1 MFFRYLL
8 TCIRKSNHKSN
19 NNNVSVKSLQLPEW
33 VHSYEAGYSLDRW
46 RNKKPR
52 LRGRTAPARR
62 IDILQIPEST
72 CSTNETH
79 KDDTTDLDIQN
90 IPAEEDLSEYDINS
104 DIEELFRRSQ
114 RYEEDKEERYERKK
128 KDKSQRHSKKK
139 RKSRRTVRYSLSKPA
154 SPETEQI
161 IRVDVTSSIPLD
173 DLEEPAAIS
182 ELITYTLLIYLK
194 LIFFQLRIPIQT
206 RHQ

>member
-1 MFFRYLL
+1 ML
-8 TCIRKSNHKSN
+8 TCIRKTNKNSNKS
-19 NNNVSVKSLQLPEW
+19 NNVSVKSLQLPEW

-52 LRGRTAPARR
+52 LRGRTAPPRR
-62 IDILQIPEST
+62 ITILDIPDSA

-79 KDDTTDLDIQN
+79 KDDSDDLDIQN
-90 IPAEEDLSEYDINS
+90 VTMEDNCSENEINS

-114 RYEEDKEERYERKK
+114 RYTEDTENNNERRK
-128 KDKSQRHSKKK
+128 KDKGQRHSKKK
-139 RKSRRTVRYSLSKPA
+139 RRSRRTVRYSLSKPA

-173 DLEEPAAIS
+173 DLEEPIPIRKLAS
-182 ELITYTLLIYLK
+182 CTLFFC
-194 LIFFQLRIPIQT
+194 LIFVYLQLRILLGIQ
-206 RHQ
+206 HQ